1 MPTFPSI
8 SSASTANVDNGADS
22 ISLARAD
29 IKTNF
34 DNVNSIISTY
44 NGKVIVV
51 TDESQSFS
59 RQQYFNQAT
68 LTQSDSAGTFEWD
81 LNTQQ
86 VAVMTLTGNAAL
98 NSPSNQQAGGSY
110 ILIVKQDGTGGHSL
124 TFDGAYRW
132 PNSVTPA
139 VSTGINKADVF
150 TFVSDGTYMY
160 GSISRN
166 Y

>member
-8 SSASTANVDNGADS
+8 SAASTANVDQGSDS
-22 ISLARAD
+22 ISLARPD
-29 IKTNF
+29 IKTTF
-34 DNVNSIISTY
+34 DNVNSIISTF

-59 RQQYFNQAT
+59 RQQYFNQTT
-68 LTQSDSAGTFEWD
+68 LTEADSSGTFEWD

-86 VAVMTLTGNAAL
+86 SSVMTLTGNANL

-124 TFDGAYRW
+124 GFDGAYKF
-132 PNSVTPA
+132 PNGVTPA
-139 VSTGINKADVF
+139 VSSSANKVDVF
-150 TFVSDGTYMY
+150 SFVSDGTFMY